1 MKVITL
7 GKSFELYMET
17 LNQCSVELLKE
28 SDEIKSLI
36 RAKWTSE
43 EIEYF
48 LKSVDFKPSF

>member
-1 MKVITL
+1 MKAITL

-17 LNQCSVELLKE
+17 LNQCSVELLTE

-36 RAKWTSE
+36 KAKWTSE

-48 LKSVDFKPSF
+48 LNSVDFKPSF